1 MRGHAVVDQHHNNGF
16 SAVEGVAIAA
26 HNLGIKLREAL
37 DGRGVGNGDKR
48 HRLAPHA
55 AGRVLA
61 CLDNAC
67 ELFGFDGAIAI
78 VAAAAAVNERFD
90 GLHGFS

>member
-1 MRGHAVVDQHHNNGF
+1 MRGHAAVDQYHHNGF
-16 SAVEGVAIAA
+16 GAVEGVAIAA
-26 HNLGIKLREAL
+26 HDLRIELREAL
-37 DGRGVGNGDKR
+37 DGRRVGNGDKG

-67 ELFGFDGAIAI
+67 EFFAFDGAIAI
-78 VAAAAAVNERFD
+78 VTAATAMDERFD